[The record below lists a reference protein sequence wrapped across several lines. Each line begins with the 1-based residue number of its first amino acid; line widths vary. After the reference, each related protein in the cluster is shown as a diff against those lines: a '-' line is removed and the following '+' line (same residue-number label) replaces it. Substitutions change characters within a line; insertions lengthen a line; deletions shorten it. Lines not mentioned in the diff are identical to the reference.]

1 MIEGLRHRLLMWQ
14 IKDTEL
20 KPSTLDFGS
29 SGQGTFPVWEL
40 FSEGIELIN
49 AVELVNW
56 DSEETQFL
64 ICEECGYTFCKSR
77 DWVSVRKSES
87 LVLILPASS
96 YVWGESEDKHEYS
109 PPSYL
114 RTRGIPYLEFSTYED
129 LRSKHSS
136 FPSIDQIQP
145 LNLREA
151 ALLFQWNAPDRVLGE
166 PPAIHAR
173 GDIVVG
179 SSEGDHSEHLLR
191 IENLIESHYR
201 TESVAQLR
209 SLKESER
216 VISLYLDS
224 VEFSEWN
231 ALVFDGSEYRL
242 LVDSKYLI
250 DPTSV
255 S

>member
-1 MIEGLRHRLLMWQ
+1 MWQ
-14 IKDTEL
+14 IKNTEL

-29 SGQGTFPVWEL
+29 SGQGTCPVWQL

-49 AVELVNW
+49 ALELVDW
-56 DSEETQFL
+56 DPEQTQFL

-96 YVWGESEDKHEYS
+96 YVWGEREDKDEYS

-114 RTRGIPYLEFSTYED
+114 RSHGIPYLEFSTYEN
-129 LRSKHSS
+129 LRSEHSS
-136 FPSIDQIQP
+136 FPSIDQIQQ

-151 ALLFQWNAPDRVLGE
+151 TLLFQWNAPDGVLGE
-166 PPAIHAR
+166 PPAIRVR

-179 SSEGDHSEHLLR
+179 SSEGDYSEHLR
-191 IENLIESHYR
+191 RMENLLETHYR
-201 TESVAQLR
+201 TESAAQLR
-209 SLKESER
+209 SLRESER

-224 VEFSEWN
+224 VEFREWN
-231 ALVFDGSEYRL
+231 ALVFDGPEYRL
-242 LVDSKYLI
+242 LVASKYVI
-250 DPTSV
+250 DPTTS

>member
-1 MIEGLRHRLLMWQ
+1 MWQ
-14 IKDTEL
+14 IKNIEL
-20 KPSTLDFGS
+20 KPSMLDFGS
-29 SGQGTFPVWEL
+29 SGQGTSPVWQL

-49 AVELVNW
+49 ALELVDW

-96 YVWGESEDKHEYS
+96 YVWGEREDKDEYS

-114 RTRGIPYLEFSTYED
+114 RTRGIAYLEFSAYEN

-136 FPSIDQIQP
+136 FPSIYRIQP

-151 ALLFQWNAPDRVLGE
+151 ALLFQWNAPNEVLGE
-166 PPAIHAR
+166 PPAIGVR

-179 SSEGDHSEHLLR
+179 SSEGDYSEHLLR
-191 IENLIESHYR
+191 MESLIESYYR

-209 SLKESER
+209 SLKESEQ

-242 LVDSKYLI
+242 LVDSKYVI
-250 DPTSV
+250 DPTTS

>member
-1 MIEGLRHRLLMWQ
+1 MWQ
-14 IKDTEL
+14 IKNTEL
-20 KPSTLDFGS
+20 KRSTLDFGS
-29 SGQGTFPVWEL
+29 SGQGTFPVWQL
-40 FSEGIELIN
+40 LSEGIELIN
-49 AVELVNW
+49 ALELVNW

-96 YVWGESEDKHEYS
+96 YVWGESEDKEEYS
-109 PPSYL
+109 PPAYL
-114 RTRGIPYLEFSTYED
+114 TTHGIPYLEFSTYEE

-151 ALLFQWNAPDRVLGE
+151 ALLFQWNAPGEVLGE

-179 SSEGDHSEHLLR
+179 SSEGDYSEHLLR
-191 IENLIESHYR
+191 MDNLIESYYR
-201 TESVAQLR
+201 AESVAQLR
-209 SLKESER
+209 LLKEGER

-224 VEFSEWN
+224 VEYSQWN
-231 ALVFDGSEYRL
+231 ALIFDGSEYRL
-242 LVDSKYLI
+242 LVDSKYVI
-250 DPTSV
+250 DPATS